1 VARKRIKTLNLE
13 DYPGV
18 FGHVSGNTACDSY
31 YSKHGKKNTTY
42 LFFGRLDRLLGG
54 AKHAMPSMKHIQRQA
69 ICDLRHIYTD
79 SLQLCNIFLPLRNAL
94 TTVK

>member
-1 VARKRIKTLNLE
+1 MSRETQHVIRITVNME
-13 DYPGV
+13 
-18 FGHVSGNTACDSY
+18 
-31 YSKHGKKNTTY
+31 KKNTTS

-94 TTVK
+94 TPVK